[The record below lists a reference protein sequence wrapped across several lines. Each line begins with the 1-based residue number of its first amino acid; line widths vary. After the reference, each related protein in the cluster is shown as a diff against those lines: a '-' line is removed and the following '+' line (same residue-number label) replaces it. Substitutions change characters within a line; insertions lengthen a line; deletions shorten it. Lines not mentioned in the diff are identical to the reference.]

1 MRLVKRSLHLRGPCK
16 IANNDAAQT
25 RWPLCARTSPVQQVM
40 TAAASKARRDW
51 VGDDGRRQFFRRLA
65 KPTRRHPSA
74 DRNMTGRG

>member
-25 RWPLCARTSPVQQVM
+25 RWPFAPGPHPVQQVM

-51 VGDDGRRQFFRRLA
+51 VGDAGRHQFFRRLA